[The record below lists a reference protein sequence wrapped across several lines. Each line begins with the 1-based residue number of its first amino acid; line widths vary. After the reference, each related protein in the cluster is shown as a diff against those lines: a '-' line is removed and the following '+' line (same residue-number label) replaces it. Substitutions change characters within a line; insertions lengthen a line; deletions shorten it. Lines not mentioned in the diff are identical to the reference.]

1 MTLFSAAW
9 RVPMSIGHGERPL
22 LHPAMTRSLIN
33 RLESHCEDIMARDL
47 FVAWLND
54 AYAMEQSLIPVLENH
69 AADAQKDMPEAAA
82 RIRQHIAETR
92 QHAARVEECL
102 KSLGESPSA
111 MKSTLSTVMGT
122 IQSIST
128 GLFRDEP
135 VKNALADYGAE
146 QFEVACYRA
155 LVAAALKLGETD
167 IARLCEEN
175 MREDLEM
182 AEWLDDQLPTVVED
196 SLTKEQLGMRGR

>member
-1 MTLFSAAW
+1 MRYDTVFCRLARSDVHWSRGTPFAS
-9 RVPMSIGHGERPL
+9 SS
-22 LHPAMTRSLIN
+22 MTRSFIN

-102 KSLGESPSA
+102 KTLGESPSA

-128 GLFRDEP
+128 G
-135 VKNALADYGAE
+135 
-146 QFEVACYRA
+146 
-155 LVAAALKLGETD
+155 
-167 IARLCEEN
+167 
-175 MREDLEM
+175 
-182 AEWLDDQLPTVVED
+182 
-196 SLTKEQLGMRGR
+196 